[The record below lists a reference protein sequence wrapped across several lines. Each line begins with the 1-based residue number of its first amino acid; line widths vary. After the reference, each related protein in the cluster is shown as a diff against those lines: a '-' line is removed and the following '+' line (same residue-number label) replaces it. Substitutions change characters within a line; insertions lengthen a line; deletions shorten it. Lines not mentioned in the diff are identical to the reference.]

1 MEQVAASPRQINL
14 QRKIES
20 TNAKLNE
27 VLARIRKD
35 EDGEHPL
42 PGPRPPSNGPG
53 YHVHGTNFG
62 SWHPGANATY
72 TATDSRRR
80 GSEAK
85 GRQSVAS
92 FPTERQLEH
101 EKYTARSTREERYDE
116 LKADIAGLQGQ
127 VESTNAKLDHILR
140 LLSRDQTRP
149 GDGMLWTHPSMMQCI
164 PKS

>member
-62 SWHPGANATY
+62 SWHPDAHANY
-72 TATDSRRR
+72 TAADSGRRR
-80 GSEAK
+80 SESK
-85 GRQSVAS
+85 GRQSVRGI
-92 FPTERQLEH
+92 PTERQLEH
-101 EKYTARSTREERYDE
+101 EQGTARSTREERYDE

-140 LLSRDQTRP
+140 LLSRPD
-149 GDGMLWTHPSMMQCI
+149 
-164 PKS
+164 

>member
-62 SWHPGANATY
+62 SWHPDADANY
-72 TATDSRRR
+72 TAADSRRR
-80 GSEAK
+80 RSEAK
-85 GRQSVAS
+85 GRQSVRS
-92 FPTERQLEH
+92 IPTERQLEH
-101 EKYTARSTREERYDE
+101 EQGTARSTREERYDE

-140 LLSRDQTRP
+140 LLSRPD
-149 GDGMLWTHPSMMQCI
+149 
-164 PKS
+164 